1 MRGPDKGSP
10 QPTGGLPPEDERRV
24 PDPAEALGAG
34 EGERVGIFPSWRW
47 LYGTVIVYAALLVVL
62 LYVFTVT
69 LDFGAR

>member
-1 MRGPDKGSP
+1 MKGSDEGGLE
-10 QPTGGLPPEDERRV
+10 PTGELPPEEERQV
-24 PDPAEALGAG
+24 PDPTEALGAG

-47 LYGTVIVYAALLVVL
+47 LYGTVVLYAALLVVL